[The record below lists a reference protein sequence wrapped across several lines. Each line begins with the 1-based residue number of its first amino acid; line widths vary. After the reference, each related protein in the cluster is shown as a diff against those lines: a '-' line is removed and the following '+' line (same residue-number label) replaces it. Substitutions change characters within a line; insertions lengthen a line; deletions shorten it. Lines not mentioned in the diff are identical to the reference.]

1 MKAKTVTWDSAD
13 NAIPMARRSSDEVCL
28 VTGGAGFI
36 GSYLVRE
43 LVRQG
48 KQVVVYDFTTDTSYI
63 ADCVDRVEFVYGD
76 VADKVHLKA
85 VMAEHGVQVVFHLAY
100 MLVPD
105 TAERLETAIQVN
117 CAGFQ
122 NVMEAARI
130 LDVRRVI
137 WPSSQ
142 TVYGLAEF
150 HPEGPLTED
159 VCLRPTTLYGA
170 CKLFNEHVA
179 RHYREVYDVDN
190 IGFRKSVVWGLGK
203 SRRRDLSISH
213 LLIENALLGR
223 PIEMPAVD
231 YHANYVYIKD
241 VVRAY
246 LLAAQ
251 APKTE
256 HLIFNIGGHVYKN
269 SELVE
274 LLQQLVPEVTGRT
287 TKVCVH
293 HREAQDIPN
302 PVDAYAQDLSRSKA
316 ELGYEPA
323 YTIEDG
329 LQDYLKVKEKLG
341 KQYQSSWL
349 ET

>member
-1 MKAKTVTWDSAD
+1 MGLKMNMNSKTVKWD
-13 NAIPMARRSSDEVCL
+13 SDEVCL
-28 VTGGAGFI
+28 VTGGTGFI
-36 GSYLVRE
+36 GSHLVRE

-48 KQVVVYDFTTDTSYI
+48 KRVVVYDFTPDASYI
-63 ADCVDRVEFVYGD
+63 GDCMDKLTFVYGD
-76 VADKVHLKA
+76 VADMPHLKA
-85 VMAEHGVQVVFHLAY
+85 VMAGYGVQVVFHLAY
-100 MLVPD
+100 LLVPD
-105 TAERLETAIQVN
+105 TAERLGTAIQVN

-130 LDVRRVI
+130 LGVRRVV

-150 HPEGPLTED
+150 HPDEPLTED

-170 CKLFNEHVA
+170 CKLFNEHTA
-179 RHYREVYDVDN
+179 RHYRDEYGLDN

-223 PIEMPAVD
+223 PVEMPPVD
-231 YHANYVYIKD
+231 FHANYVYVKD

-251 APKTE
+251 APKTD
-256 HLIFNIGGHVYKN
+256 HLMFNVGGYVYKN

-274 LLQQLVPEVTGRT
+274 LLQELVPGMT
-287 TKVCVH
+287 VH
-293 HREAQDIPN
+293 RREAQDIPN
-302 PVDAYAQDLSRSKA
+302 PVDAYAQDLSRSGA

-329 LQDYLKVKEKLG
+329 IRDYLELKEELG
-341 KQYQSSWL
+341 KQYEASWSEFKVRPL
-349 ET
+349 